1 MSAENFEKSDL
12 MSVEELWK
20 EIARNSYQGS
30 LYDMQEYD
38 DYIEKE
44 NEFYEAA
51 YNELID
57 IETKDGSIK

>member
-1 MSAENFEKSDL
+1 MN
-12 MSVEELWK
+12 
-20 EIARNSYQGS
+20 NSYQGS

-57 IETKDGSIK
+57 IETKDESIK